1 MTSLTNEQI
10 MFKEKIL
17 ELEKENISTINKS
30 DDKQM
35 VAKIIRVY
43 EEMKKNDNK

>member
-1 MTSLTNEQI
+1 MTNLSDKQKK
-10 MFKEKIL
+10 FKETIL
-17 ELEKENISTINKS
+17 KLEKENIVTINKS

-35 VAKIIRVY
+35 VAKIIRTY

>member
-1 MTSLTNEQI
+1 MTNLTEKQI
-10 MFKEKIL
+10 EFKKKIL

-35 VAKIIRVY
+35 VAKIIRTY

>member
-1 MTSLTNEQI
+1 MTNLTEKQI
-10 MFKEKIL
+10 EFKKKIL
-17 ELEKENISTINKS
+17 GLEKENISTINKS

-35 VAKIIRVY
+35 VAKIIRIY

>member
-1 MTSLTNEQI
+1 MISLTDKQVK
-10 MFKEKIL
+10 FKEKIL
-17 ELEKENISTINKS
+17 GLEKENISTISKS

-35 VAKIIRVY
+35 VAKIIRIY

>member
-1 MTSLTNEQI
+1 MSNLTEEQES
-10 MFKEKIL
+10 FKTTIID
-17 ELEKENISTINKS
+17 LEKENLSNINKI

-43 EEMKKNDNK
+43 EEKKKNDNK

>member
-1 MTSLTNEQI
+1 MISLTDKQI
-10 MFKEKIL
+10 KFKEKIL
-17 ELEKENISTINKS
+17 ELEKENISTISKS

-35 VAKIIRVY
+35 VAKIIRIY

>member
-1 MTSLTNEQI
+1 MTNLTEEQKK
-10 MFKEKIL
+10 FKEKII
-17 ELEKENISTINKS
+17 ELEKENIATINKN

-35 VAKIIRVY
+35 VAKIIRIY

>member
-1 MTSLTNEQI
+1 MTNLTEKQI
-10 MFKEKIL
+10 DFKKKIL
-17 ELEKENISTINKS
+17 ELEKENISTISKS

-35 VAKIIRVY
+35 VAKIIRIY

>member
-1 MTSLTNEQI
+1 MINLTEAQKKI
-10 MFKEKIL
+10 KEKIL
-17 ELEKENISTINKS
+17 QLEKENVSTINKS

-35 VAKIIRVY
+35 VAKIIHLY